1 MNSLLDVH
9 RIPCD
14 ELDQLLAMFVLSDS
28 NTDGQEYKPSYLR
41 PVINSGDRKLC
52 RKTYGHK
59 IMENQDDYFRLTR
72 DVL

>member
-28 NTDGQEYKPSYLR
+28 NTDGQEYEPSYLR
-41 PVINSGDRKLC
+41 PSSIVG
-52 RKTYGHK
+52 T
-59 IMENQDDYFRLTR
+59 ENYVEKHMDTK
-72 DVL
+72 